1 MKATLLA
8 LALFTTSAHAA
19 DSAGTFGLHLF
30 FDEKEFVDVLTVT
43 RNDTGAL
50 RGHMSVPNDFEG
62 EINVISEQGNTL
74 AFDLPVP
81 KNASRPDLLFH
92 YEGRFFDDSKSQL
105 TGFVTANGNFV
116 ASFVAFRR
124 GGQAQ

>member
-8 LALFTTSAHAA
+8 LALFATSARAA

-30 FDEKEFVDVLTVT
+30 FDEKEFVDVLTVS
-43 RNDTGAL
+43 RTGAGAL
-50 RGHMSVPNDFEG
+50 HAHMSVPNDFEG
-62 EINVISEQGNTL
+62 DINVISEQGNTL
-74 AFDLPVP
+74 VFDLPVP

-92 YEGRFFDDSKSQL
+92 YDGRFFDDSKKQL
-105 TGFVTANGNFV
+105 TGFVTMNGEFV

-124 GGQAQ
+124 ASAAK